1 MKKFIFFFILL
12 FSFSLLVPRLV
23 FASNVLLADD
33 FEDGMYDGWSVKSGT
48 WNIEN
53 ISGSKRLGSTVNSNQ
68 TVVEIT
74 AGDISWEDY
83 VFEMDMIALQGAD
96 KNIIF
101 RVKDNNNKYG
111 IHMRSND
118 GGVSELV
125 CIERWSS
132 KGGDVLSF
140 WDKCRDWNFINNKLY
155 HLKVTALNNNIKFYV
170 DDVLAIDFTD
180 EIAPIY
186 NGKIGLRVGTGA
198 VAPTEIYF
206 DNVKVTKIR
215 DPIVVIPGHGASI
228 NFQEMF
234 LGQDDPNGWQ
244 MVPGA
249 HVYDNLIN
257 TLEYNGYE
265 EGKNLFV
272 FYYNWLDS
280 IDSSAKKL
288 HDFINDIAKNSPTG
302 KVNIIGHSMGGLVAR
317 GCLEEKYGENCLVD
331 KMVTVGSPHLGV
343 PEAYGAWEGGEI
355 WKKGFVNRVAL
366 EIFLNIKRQLGET
379 RKETVREI
387 APSTKDFLPI
397 FSYLKI
403 NDGQVIQFSPDD
415 YPQNNLLAN
424 WAPFSSFPKM
434 TPYIIYGENQPTLRW
449 LTITKNLSWI
459 DRVLGNWEYGKPV
472 EMEYVNDGDGTVS
485 VLSAYPEASLSAFG
499 FELGHREIVSE
510 DEAISKI
517 MGELDLESTSG
528 ADFQEDAQ
536 DYLAFYLHSPAHL
549 EVANLPK
556 DDVFLGEDDGKLKL
570 IIIANP
576 QVDKEYSVN
585 VVGDEKGEY
594 TLTVGQISDEQSN
607 WDDYRGL
614 TNPGEKDTF
623 LIRFNPDTNQER
635 LKDVQ
640 VLAGELP
647 LNELIESL
655 RVEMDQNSLLVQKL
669 DNLKNLIPINLEKS
683 WEYIYQIRNLTAS
696 LYKSGRINSDIQ
708 KVNSQLDSIAV
719 YLKALAQNKP
729 RVLAGKEAELNF
741 RDAQEIV
748 DNLAVVSYSDIE
760 HLGEEFSLPAAFDFS
775 LAQKSL
781 KESSGDSYPAYLS
794 ARQGYFLGRNSKVL
808 IQ

>member
-1 MKKFIFFFILL
+1 
-12 FSFSLLVPRLV
+12 
-23 FASNVLLADD
+23 
-33 FEDGMYDGWSVKSGT
+33 
-48 WNIEN
+48 
-53 ISGSKRLGSTVNSNQ
+53 
-68 TVVEIT
+68 
-74 AGDISWEDY
+74 
-83 VFEMDMIALQGAD
+83 
-96 KNIIF
+96 
-101 RVKDNNNKYG
+101 
-111 IHMRSND
+111 
-118 GGVSELV
+118 
-125 CIERWSS
+125 
-132 KGGDVLSF
+132 
-140 WDKCRDWNFINNKLY
+140 
-155 HLKVTALNNNIKFYV
+155 
-170 DDVLAIDFTD
+170 
-180 EIAPIY
+180 
-186 NGKIGLRVGTGA
+186 
-198 VAPTEIYF
+198 
-206 DNVKVTKIR
+206 
-215 DPIVVIPGHGASI
+215 
-228 NFQEMF
+228 MF

-424 WAPFSSFPKM
+424 WAPFSIFPET
-434 TPYIIYGENQPTLRW
+434 TPYVIYGKNQPTLRW
-449 LTITKNLSWI
+449 LTITKDLSWI

-472 EMEYVNDGDGTVS
+472 EKGYESNGEDGGDGTVS